1 MNPISKKTATL
12 AERMMIMARP
22 SVADKDVIT
31 VDEAIAYYGLSTI
44 TFRRY
49 LREID
54 GADYLAFYRGRKL
67 ILRHQFERFLEDNP
81 EDMKGVLTYGKSW
94 KRTNKA

>member
-1 MNPISKKTATL
+1 
-12 AERMMIMARP
+12 MMIMARP
-22 SVADKDVIT
+22 SVAEKDVIT
-31 VDEAIAYYGLSTI
+31 VDEAIAYFGLSTI

-67 ILRHQFERFLEDNP
+67 ILRAEFEKFLNENS
-81 EDMKGVLTYGKSW
+81 DMKGALTYGKSW
-94 KRTNKA
+94 KRTNQA